1 MMGMQNYPNQ
11 RYCVDPQGAPTP
23 QIGAWSTP
31 MPGVGY
37 NSLQQACV
45 PSIGNY
51 QNMRPCNGMQENIPT
66 MGNMEDQIQCNMQRA
81 REQMRELC
89 NNDGLMDKTVQE
101 DLKTMEE
108 TLSSMQAPCNT
119 QPQDFLI
126 KERCGY
132 TQPQNLSMQGPYR
145 NSQDD
150 ELTERIL
157 RYTGGCI
164 NTQSLDMS
172 IQVYRYTAGYYG
184 PQTQYF
190 SMQDAQYTQSCD
202 NIQPRDLSVQM
213 NYGSTQ
219 PVDLA
224 PPRYNE
230 DTQPPTLMA
239 QLCKYAQCISKEW
252 RQPSPPRRNYVE
264 PVRLPEI
271 PNGYNYVQSQ
281 NCPHGPKCPT
291 NNSFGH
297 QSNKQCNNSSP
308 EKNCDNVKAKNVCDG
323 GHNEN
328 NNASCS
334 VQQND
339 DEQQPEAPQNDATAC
354 GGITDVDRDAIMAA
368 HDAQCVEKYAV
379 ALRFFSYSMGQTYI
393 DPSILEKR
401 PENEILERLKEYQRH
416 VLDQLEKDNRQMRY
430 YDPEFLVR
438 TDVTADMRS
447 KAFNWLIEL
456 QECVALLDEDVH
468 VVTTIVD
475 LVTCKTLIMAKD
487 YPLLFVTAI
496 WCARLRS
503 RSEDA
508 LLLEDLLQVF
518 NNRYTESQVNALGQR
533 VRSCIETL
541 MPVVTPWHFYDLYS
555 VGSIDIPR
563 KQYLVYDDAC
573 NYLFDLGLTEE
584 ILVQYSANLR
594 CCAVIY
600 LIRRILRL
608 HCAFLPDHEVYHTQR
623 TRCPCCTLAGWSE
636 LLAVMTGFEEGP
648 LLKKVAYI
656 YCMIL
661 CRARNFVI
669 DPEHAHVYR
678 AAFDKYNTS
687 EFRYVASNSLLT
699 HFRMHEVF
707 PAATR

>member
-1 MMGMQNYPNQ
+1 
-11 RYCVDPQGAPTP
+11 
-23 QIGAWSTP
+23 
-31 MPGVGY
+31 
-37 NSLQQACV
+37 
-45 PSIGNY
+45 
-51 QNMRPCNGMQENIPT
+51 MRPCNGMQENIPT

-81 REQMRELC
+81 REQMRE
-89 NNDGLMDKTVQE
+89 

-108 TLSSMQAPCNT
+108 TLSSMHWSLLASCNT

-126 KERCGY
+126 QERCGY
-132 TQPQNLSMQGPYR
+132 TKPQNLSM
-145 NSQDD
+145 
-150 ELTERIL
+150 
-157 RYTGGCI
+157 
-164 NTQSLDMS
+164 
-172 IQVYRYTAGYYG
+172 QVYRYTAGYYG

-239 QLCKYAQCISKEW
+239 QRTCCICYSNSTLVCKYAQCISKEW

-297 QSNKQCNNSSP
+297 QSNKQCNNSAP
-308 EKNCDNVKAKNVCDG
+308 EKNCDNVIAKNVCDG
-323 GHNEN
+323 ESRGKAHSGECCKKAEKGHNEN

-339 DEQQPEAPQNDATAC
+339 DEQQPEAPQNVTTVLDATAY
-354 GGITDVDRDAIMAA
+354 GGITDVNRDAIMAA
-368 HDAQCVEKYAV
+368 RDAQCVEKYAV

-401 PENEILERLKEYQRH
+401 PGNEILEKLKEYQKH
-416 VLDQLEKDNRQMRY
+416 VLDQLEKDNQQMRY

-503 RSEDA
+503 RSEDV
-508 LLLEDLLQVF
+508 LPLEDLLQVF
-518 NNRYTESQVNALGQR
+518 NNRYTVSQVNAMGQR

-541 MPVVTPWHFYDLYS
+541 VPVVTPWHFYDLYS

-573 NYLFDLGLTEE
+573 NYLLDLGLTEE
-584 ILVQYSANLR
+584 ILVQYSASLR
-594 CCAVIY
+594 CCAVMY
-600 LIRRILRL
+600 LMRRILRL
-608 HCAFLPDHEVYHTQR
+608 HCAFLSDHEVYHTQR

-661 CRARNFVI
+661 CRARDFVT

-687 EFRYVASNSLLT
+687 EFRYVASNRLLT

-707 PAATR
+707 AAATR